1 MSYIRVIGKK
11 KNQIQN
17 PWLDFEGRGPY
28 TTVLYAIDNFSN
40 NPVINNLEK
49 EFSNKDQAISFAKDK
64 FNELKKKH
72 DKGYYITVSVYDNNR
87 NLIKYFKQ

>member
-1 MSYIRVIGKK
+1 MSYIRVISKK

-17 PWLDFEGRGPY
+17 QWLDFEGNGPY
-28 TTVLYAIDNFSN
+28 TVVFYVIDSFSN

-72 DKGYYITVSVYDNNR
+72 DKGYYITVSVYDSNR